1 MCLLIN
7 DRKNRKR
14 CKKAKVQ
21 QPLFELILPA
31 ILKSNQC
38 LMHTILF
45 VFKRDSRGYLARLN
59 RSSVEKVMAILR
71 TVRSAVKADG
81 NLGENSRKKI
91 NYYIVKPNLSHILK
105 ATKINLFPAY
115 KYL

>member
-1 MCLLIN
+1 MIEK
-7 DRKNRKR
+7 DRKR

-38 LMHTILF
+38 LMHTIFF
-45 VFKRDSRGYLARLN
+45 VFERASRGYLARLN

-71 TVRSAVKADG
+71 TLRSAVKADG
-81 NLGENSRKKI
+81 NLGGNSRKKI
-91 NYYIVKPNLSHILK
+91 NYYIVKPNLSRILK